1 MRVLCA
7 DDEPDI
13 RLVLELALG
22 LDPAI
27 ISELVESGEEVLER
41 AFAQQYDL
49 IVLDGS
55 MPGLDGYDT
64 CLRLKADART
74 AAVPI
79 IFLTANTQRVQRER
93 ALECGAIGTITKPFD
108 PMTLAAELRQLSG
121 LHST

>member
-22 LDPAI
+22 LDPSI
-27 ISELVESGEEVLER
+27 ISELVGSGEEVLER
-41 AFAQQYDL
+41 AYARRYDL

-74 AAVPI
+74 ADVPI

-93 ALECGAIGTITKPFD
+93 ALECGAIATITKPFD